1 MQRIIYAL
9 PPPQLGQSQPTRRPQ
24 SFWLTN
30 ERPGQRRDQCRY
42 VSRDPRGYVSNY
54 PYSFKTSAW
63 WKHES
68 ISLGLWP
75 IILMEVKYVLSKE
88 DLEGAKC
95 SYCYNHITLDIND
108 VSDWPERA
116 NISLSF
122 AKRMLSIIVTMCGRN
137 PILSTNVTLW
147 ELHMSLVWWEQS
159 RQLCSVWDL
168 DCVRAEIISNKYAQN
183 TRHVATPLTNFLP
196 LRVGILTRWTEQ
208 KKLKFHQT
216 CQTPCKD
223 IN

>member
-9 PPPQLGQSQPTRRPQ
+9 PPPQLGQSQPIRWLRC
-24 SFWLTN
+24 FWLTN

-88 DLEGAKC
+88 NLEGAKC

-147 ELHMSLVWWEQS
+147 KLHMSH
-159 RQLCSVWDL
+159 
-168 DCVRAEIISNKYAQN
+168 CVTN
-183 TRHVATPLTNFLP
+183 TPGDECNVRYWL
-196 LRVGILTRWTEQ
+196 
-208 KKLKFHQT
+208 
-216 CQTPCKD
+216 
-223 IN
+223 